1 MSKRLLKVLAVC
13 VVLVAVILSFS
24 GKPKDVLGEEINK
37 GGVRLSET
45 EKVYISSA
53 SGYLST
59 LDKQDKLVAQIIAGW
74 NTGAMTMDDVKH
86 SLNNAKFI
94 ENTAWRG
101 DYLKYGE
108 LIVPEPFS
116 ALDKKLRKTHQ
127 QHRAA
132 FGELLQ
138 YYADYDTS
146 HIINGQES
154 FRIAIILW
162 TQCINDLGVIME
174 EAQ

>member
-13 VVLVAVILSFS
+13 VVLVAVVLSFS
-24 GKPKDVLGEEINK
+24 GKPKDVFGEEIN
-37 GGVRLSET
+37 RST
-45 EKVYISSA
+45 EKEYIGRA
-53 SGYLST
+53 GGYLST

-74 NTGAMTMDDVKH
+74 NTGTMTMDDVKH

-116 ALDKKLRKTHQ
+116 ALDKKLHKTHQ
-127 QHRAA
+127 RHRAA

-146 HIINGQES
+146 HIINGQAS
-154 FRIAIILW
+154 FRVATILRI
-162 TQCINDLGVIME
+162 QCFNDLKAYLKIRE
-174 EAQ
+174 